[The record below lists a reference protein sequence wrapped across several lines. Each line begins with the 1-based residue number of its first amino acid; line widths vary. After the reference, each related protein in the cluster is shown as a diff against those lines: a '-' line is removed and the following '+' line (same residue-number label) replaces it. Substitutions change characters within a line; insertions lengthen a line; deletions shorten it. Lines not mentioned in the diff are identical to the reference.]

1 MISTDAPTYE
11 NYESRI
17 PLESR
22 YKLDKKVDFENND
35 VDLHL
40 TEIAQVMKE
49 WEDVAP
55 LLGLKDFEITDIEES
70 NRPKRRRLV
79 SP

>member
-1 MISTDAPTYE
+1 M
-11 NYESRI
+11 YESLI

-22 YKLDKKVDFENND
+22 YKLDKKVDFENKG

-40 TEIAQVMKE
+40 HEIAQVMRE

-55 LLGLKDFEITDIEES
+55 LLGLKDFEITDIKEELIK
-70 NRPKRRRLV
+70 PRRQRLAK
-79 SP
+79 SYL